1 VILKQ
6 DLAWVFLRASENRE
20 TPFGELV
27 HTAVQNFGFVAVER
41 FPIGKEPIQS
51 FGRNNELSY
60 FFLDHQGDL
69 SPFVRD
75 AWEHDFHSWCGGHS
89 VTALA
94 AGLLVLA

>member
-1 VILKQ
+1 MRGGQ
-6 DLAWVFLRASENRE
+6 NSE
-20 TPFGELV
+20 TPFGELI

-41 FPIGKEPIQS
+41 FPIGKELIQA

-60 FFLDHQGDL
+60 LFLDQLGDL
-69 SPFVRD
+69 SPFLRD
-75 AWEHDFHSWCGGHS
+75 AWEHDFHWWCGRHG